1 MNPSARS
8 FRAGQPADQP
18 GVLFWNIGDFTV
30 SRKGRAVSPRTKL
43 PFRHAKRGEDGIP
56 FIRYLVERIGDD
68 PQRRERVY
76 TFIHDWEHIIDGSY
90 EPPSVKRVAEF
101 SRLPLSTE
109 YQRLEEY
116 RNVFPT
122 EEDPTRLVNE
132 IWDGIEEQQP
142 ANGMPMLW
150 DRVLVV
156 PSKE

>member
-1 MNPSARS
+1 M
-8 FRAGQPADQP
+8 
-18 GVLFWNIGDFTV
+18 
-30 SRKGRAVSPRTKL
+30 
-43 PFRHAKRGEDGIP
+43 
-56 FIRYLVERIGDD
+56 
-68 PQRRERVY
+68 Y
-76 TFIHDWEHIIDGSY
+76 TFIHDWEHVIDGSY
-90 EPPSVKRVAEF
+90 ELPSVKRVAEF

-142 ANGMPMLW
+142 ANGLPMLW

-156 PSKE
+156 PSEG